1 MYGVSVPGNIQN
13 SPGQS
18 PEQPALDDLS
28 EGGGWTRSFPE
39 APASFSDSIVHF
51 WLYNVTYM

>member
-1 MYGVSVPGNIQN
+1 MPGNIQN

-28 EGGGWTRSFPE
+28 EGGGLTRSFPE